1 MTIMDNTL
9 SLDDFEPICIGHEC
23 VDTNFPLKSKCMIK
37 TKVTKFTIIV
47 IKVLVMEKTTL
58 W

>member
-1 MTIMDNTL
+1 MDNTM

-37 TKVTKFTIIV
+37 QK
-47 IKVLVMEKTTL
+47 LPNSQQ
-58 W
+58 